1 MAVAQVVDINKTKV
15 GEVDLNDAVFGL
27 EVKPAILH
35 EIVRMQRAAKRGGNA
50 CTKTTGGS
58 ERQRQEA
65 MASERNRSSPF
76 RQSALPAV
84 ARRRHRL
91 RP

>member
-35 EIVRMQRAAKRGGNA
+35 EIVRN
-50 CTKTTGGS
+50 
-58 ERQRQEA
+58 
-65 MASERNRSSPF
+65 
-76 RQSALPAV
+76 
-84 ARRRHRL
+84 
-91 RP
+91 